1 MLLAL
6 DTSTSFASIALVH
19 DGRTLIELDWEVGR
33 NHSAELLTRLDWLL
47 AQSGITPAQL
57 DGIAVAT
64 GPGSFNGVRVAV
76 AAAKSLAFALSV
88 SLSGH
93 PTLDVIAWGAAPV
106 GGTICA
112 LLEAG
117 RGQVYT
123 ASYAGPASSAA
134 GWAPTGEY
142 AILTPAVL
150 ADALAPAICEP
161 VVFCGEWRPET
172 RAALTQALGDRAR
185 FSPVGGGRRASWLA
199 DLALARL
206 ARGERDAPETLEPL
220 YLRRPHITS
229 SAKAAPR
236 LTVTERDGA
245 REGAAAPAPEAPG
258 GEGASRAIPS

>member
-6 DTSTSFASIALVH
+6 DTSTSYASIALVH
-19 DGRTLIELDWEVGR
+19 DGRTLVELDWEVGR

-47 AQSGITPAQL
+47 AERGITPARL

-76 AAAKSLAFALSV
+76 AAAKSLAFALGV
-88 SLSGH
+88 PLSGH
-93 PTLDVIAWGAAPV
+93 PTLDVIAWGAAQAR
-106 GGTICA
+106 GAICA

-123 ASYAGPASSAA
+123 ASYAGPALAA
-134 GWAPTGEY
+134 EGWAPTGAY
-142 AILTPAVL
+142 TILTPAEL
-150 ADALAPAICEP
+150 ASALASTICEP

-172 RAALTQALGDRAR
+172 RAALAEALGETAR

-206 ARGERDAPETLEPL
+206 ARGERDAPEALEPL
-220 YLRRPHITS
+220 YLRRPHITN

-236 LTVTERDGA
+236 LAERDGA
-245 REGAAAPAPEAPG
+245 REDAAQAAPEAPG

>member
-6 DTSTSFASIALVH
+6 DTSTSYASIALVH
-19 DGRTLIELDWEVGR
+19 DGRTLVELDWEVGR

-47 AQSGITPAQL
+47 AERGITPAQL

-76 AAAKSLAFALSV
+76 AAAKSLAFALGV
-88 SLSGH
+88 PLSGH
-93 PTLDVIAWGAAPV
+93 PTLDVIAWGMAPV
-106 GGTICA
+106 RGAICA

-117 RGQVYT
+117 RGQVYAAT
-123 ASYAGPASSAA
+123 YAGPALSAE
-134 GWAPTGEY
+134 GWAPTGAY
-142 AILTPAVL
+142 TILTPAEL
-150 ADALAPAICEP
+150 AAAICEP

-172 RAALTQALGDRAR
+172 RASLAEALGDTAR
-185 FSPVGGGRRASWLA
+185 FSPVSGGRRASWLA

-206 ARGERDAPETLEPL
+206 ARGERDAPEALEPL

-229 SAKAAPR
+229 STKAAPR
-236 LTVTERDGA
+236 LAERDGA
-245 REGAAAPAPEAPG
+245 REGTARPAPEAPG

>member
-6 DTSTSFASIALVH
+6 DTSTSFASVALVH

-33 NHSAELLTRLDWLL
+33 NHSAELLARLDWLL
-47 AQSGITPAQL
+47 AQRGITPARL
-57 DGIAVAT
+57 DGIAVAS

-76 AAAKSLAFALSV
+76 AAAKSLAFALGV
-88 SLSGH
+88 PLSGH
-93 PTLDVIAWGAAPV
+93 PTLDVIAWGVSHVRGP
-106 GGTICA
+106 ICA

-117 RGQVYT
+117 RGQVYAAT
-123 ASYAGPASSAA
+123 YAGPAPSAA
-134 GWAPTGEY
+134 GWAPTGAY
-142 AILTPAVL
+142 AIRTPAEL
-150 ADALAPAICEP
+150 AALLRTAICEP

-172 RAALTQALGDRAR
+172 GAALAEALGETAR

-206 ARGERDAPETLEPL
+206 ARGERDAPEALEPL

-236 LTVTERDGA
+236 LAERDGA
-245 REGAAAPAPEAPG
+245 REGVARPTPEAPG
-258 GEGASRAIPS
+258 GEGAARAIPS